1 MQLLRY
7 VSACSVGRK
16 TYYPKCTL
24 CSVAERKRHIVYVK
38 LLQEEK
44 GGKEREKEAGRGG
57 GTFYVTARA
66 PPPPPGETGRPA
78 RQG

>member
-24 CSVAERKRHIVYVK
+24 CSVAERKKHIVYVK

-44 GGKEREKEAGRGG
+44 GGKEREKEAGKRRRHFLRNCA
-57 GTFYVTARA
+57 GTTTTTR
-66 PPPPPGETGRPA
+66 
-78 RQG
+78 